1 MTTAIDHRK
10 NLTVVGV
17 DGSVSARNA
26 VRWAATDVVGR
37 DTTLLL
43 VYATYPTGD
52 ICSEVAALRIPD
64 RQLCTSILLSVYGPS
79 SKRRRPIRRC
89 TFPQSPLSAC
99 TAVVA
104 RTLRS
109 ALASRHRLAPTF
121 RSSGT
126 RTSPV
131 GGG

>member
-79 SKRRRPIRRC
+79 SN
-89 TFPQSPLSAC
+89 
-99 TAVVA
+99 VA
-104 RTLRS
+104 DQFVGAHVRGVNCRLLLRLWREPS
-109 ALASRHRLAPTF
+109 DQL
-121 RSSGT
+121 
-126 RTSPV
+126 
-131 GGG
+131 